1 MSSPSISDRGQHQFA
16 PNDRRCSWVGTDPL
30 MVAYHDTEWGVPVHD
45 DQKLFEFMVLDAMQ
59 AGLNF
64 RIILQKRE
72 NFRQAL
78 DGFDPVKI
86 AKYGDRR
93 LDRLVRT
100 EGIIRN
106 RQKLAASIAN
116 ARVTLKV
123 KEDFGSLDAYVWQF
137 VNGRPKVN
145 AWNKIS
151 QIPAVTPEAQAM
163 SKALIGRG
171 FKFVGPTICYAFMQ
185 AAGLV
190 NDHITDCFRYA
201 QLANAGVSR
210 RAVGVRRSNL
220 P

>member
-1 MSSPSISDRGQHQFA
+1 MSSPSTVDQQ
-16 PNDRRCSWVGTDPL
+16 RCGWVGNDSL

-64 RIILQKRE
+64 RIILQKRQ

-93 LDRLVRT
+93 LDRLVKT

-116 ARVTLKV
+116 ARATLKV
-123 KEDFGSLDAYVWQF
+123 QEDFGSLDAYLWQF

-201 QLANAGVSR
+201 PLANAAELRNRGGRPLELR
-210 RAVGVRRSNL
+210 RRT
-220 P
+220 